1 MDSLNFLLN
10 KLRQPESVMQRPPEP
25 EWKPDYERVGGHALE
40 NVSPEDFIPNPKS
53 LVMALKGAPMVA
65 AGVLKSMNP
74 TEFLRLAAP
83 FGHQGGRKMDPA
95 IVKYHVDNPGMPGA
109 YLSVKD
115 TPLGL
120 QVATHDGRHRAVAA
134 QQTGRPFE
142 VDIRKSKRMEREQP
156 ELTEDDLIKMITA
169 QGALRP
175 EY

>member
-1 MDSLNFLLN
+1 MDYLDILLS
-10 KLRQPESVMQRPPEP
+10 KLRQPESVMQREPEP
-25 EWKPDYERVGGHALE
+25 EWQPDYQRVGGHALE

-53 LVMALKGAPMVA
+53 AVMALKGIPA
-65 AGVLKSMNP
+65 ALGIMKSMAP
-74 TEFLRLAAP
+74 EEFLRLAAP

-95 IVKYHVDNPGMPGA
+95 SVRHHVENPGVPGA
-109 YLSVKD
+109 YLSVKE

-120 QVATHDGRHRAVAA
+120 QVAAHDGRHRAVAA

-142 VDIRKSKRMEREQP
+142 VDIRKSMRMQRERP
-156 ELTEDDLIKMITA
+156 DLTEDELLKMIAA